1 MPDISQA
8 ELYRHVNAIA
18 EAYVDEEKRNKYIQ
32 AAKNFRMPYWDWA
45 LPTDAGIGVFP
56 KEALSSTK
64 HRVIRPENDNGDP
77 EINPLASY
85 KFQSTKKDDTA
96 KADIDFVSV
105 LSLRSLKFSQY
116 PVPLLPFGQILI
128 LPSCLNFQ
136 IRH

>member
-18 EAYVDEEKRNKYIQ
+18 EAYVDEEKRKKYIQ

-45 LPTDAGIGVFP
+45 LPTDAGIGVLP

-64 HRVIRPENDNGDP
+64 HRVIRPENDDGNP

-85 KFQSTKKDDTA
+85 KFQSTDEEEEEEEGEEEEEKKEN
-96 KADIDFVSV
+96 KIDFVSV
-105 LSLRSLKFSQY
+105 LCYLGLWSFRT
-116 PVPLLPFGQILI
+116 
-128 LPSCLNFQ
+128 C
-136 IRH
+136 